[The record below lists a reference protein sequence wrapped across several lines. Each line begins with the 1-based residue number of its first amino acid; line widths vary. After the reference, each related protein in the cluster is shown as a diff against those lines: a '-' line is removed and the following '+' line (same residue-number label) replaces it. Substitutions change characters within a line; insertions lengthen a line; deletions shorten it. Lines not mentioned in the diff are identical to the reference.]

1 MVKKS
6 EYAYKRVKYAITELL
21 RQNTWCHNQAIP
33 SEPILAARY
42 QVSIGT
48 IRRAINELVAENI
61 LVREQGRGTFVVSHT
76 PDYMLN
82 VFFRIESSKGVRQLP
97 NSKLLSFQKMQA
109 TQLIA
114 KKLAIKPYEKIY
126 KVKTL
131 LSFGSEPAII
141 DEIYLSEKMF
151 PNLSES
157 FFSDRNETLYG
168 LFQRIY
174 GITVLNISETIEAI
188 PGNIF
193 ISKLLELNIN
203 LPILCVKRVSYAFRG
218 KPVDMRIR
226 YIRSNKYRYFNKL
239 GGG

>member
-1 MVKKS
+1 MVKAA
-6 EYAYKRVKYAITELL
+6 EFAYKRVKYSITELL
-21 RQNTWCHNQAIP
+21 RQNKWRHNQAIP

-82 VFFRIESSKGVRQLP
+82 VFFRIESSEGVRELP
-97 NSKLLSFQKMQA
+97 HSKLLSFEKIRA
-109 TQLIA
+109 TQLVA
-114 KKLAIKPYEKIY
+114 KKLAIKPYEKVY

-131 LSFGSEPAII
+131 LSFRYQPAIV

-151 PNLSES
+151 PNLNES

-168 LFQRIY
+168 LFQRVY

-188 PGNIF
+188 PGNSD
-193 ISKLLELNIN
+193 ISKLLKLKIN
-203 LPILCVKRVSYAFRG
+203 MPILCVKRVAYAYKG

-226 YIRSNKYRYFNKL
+226 YIHSRKYRYFNNL